1 MSGKQASA
9 ALHTPVQGRLRRLPR
24 RRSTVPPSLSSC
36 TPAPGQH
43 TDTPLAEEIRR
54 SGRATK
60 GQHTKNSDDDLA
72 PPPPAAKAKELGK
85 SKGRTKGGKREPS
98 PEEADE
104 NAIIRCVCGENDD
117 DYEGTMVCC
126 ESCQAWQHNLCMG
139 ISENS
144 DELPE
149 FYWCE
154 RCKPENHVE
163 LNKAI
168 KRGEKPWEER
178 KRQKAE
184 DERLKKQKKGKRKAR
199 PSGGVEKA
207 SVDEAKSTPASSET
221 GNKRKFDALDTSNGQ
236 KQVRTR
242 QALAVRV
249 ASTNRTHKASPSVS
263 SPTVLVPATSQ
274 RRKSSAITNEAK
286 RRKSGI
292 ESTPTQAD
300 SKTESASPPVA
311 TISDLSP
318 ARQSAANALAKE
330 IKGLVEKSSK
340 NGSYRIPDG
349 ETATSVSTRYALQIE
364 HALETVHK
372 ETTPAYNAQFRA
384 IHFNIKKNL
393 LLLARILSGSLSALE
408 LAEMSTDDMAS
419 EELQRQRAIIKE
431 EADKQAVLISEQS
444 GPRIRKTHKGEE
456 IIGEDNRAADTSS
469 YTAAPVRRRDTIDE
483 NAART
488 PPDAPSSP
496 HAVELPDDIG
506 RPPLTVDTSPSHAR
520 RQSTFDMKEVWKH
533 AHSPDAAHS
542 ASHPPRRST
551 GNEFETPGQS
561 MVQDADVDRL
571 LKDEDMDDVP
581 SSPTADGSWG
591 GKIDMAGVAAFRG
604 TARWIAGGDV
614 AQKIPYKEL
623 LPRILQIS
631 GRIQVQ
637 RADEYVS
644 GMRYSQTSDVCALA
658 ITPRHTQ
665 EDVEGFQAI
674 FEYFH
679 SKERWGVVPSETVHE
694 AIRDLYVVTLE
705 AGAAPY
711 PSFLNMLEAKDIDEP
726 RSQNM
731 LLLTL
736 VVKTRSPPPSS
747 TGTPL
752 LQQAH
757 QGNPQFSPTVPQNG
771 TPAPH
776 AASELAIKTLGPFIN
791 TTVVKQI
798 LEAVPDMG
806 EMQLRNLRDVL
817 EREPGTRDDIG
828 KLGEHLA
835 ERNRISGGVAA

>member
-1 MSGKQASA
+1 MSGKQENA
-9 ALHTPVQGRLRRLPR
+9 HTPVQGRLARLPR
-24 RRSTVPPSLSSC
+24 RQSTLQPSHPSC
-36 TPAPGQH
+36 TPSLAQH
-43 TDTPLAEEIRR
+43 TDTALAEEIRR

-72 PPPPAAKAKELGK
+72 APAPAAKPKELPK
-85 SKGRTKGGKREPS
+85 SKGRSKGGKKEPS

-126 ESCQAWQHNLCMG
+126 ETCQAWQHNLCMG

-149 FYWCE
+149 YYWCE
-154 RCKPENHVE
+154 RCKPENHIE

-184 DERLKKQKKGKRKAR
+184 DERLKKQKKGKRKVR

-207 SVDEAKSTPASSET
+207 SVDDAKSTPASSET

-236 KQVRTR
+236 KQVSTR
-242 QALAVRV
+242 HNPASDVV
-249 ASTNRTHKASPSVS
+249 STNRTHQVSPSIS

-286 RRKSGI
+286 RRKSGN
-292 ESTPTQAD
+292 ESAPTQPD
-300 SKTESASPPVA
+300 SKAHAA
-311 TISDLSP
+311 TSLAGNISDLSTG
-318 ARQSAANALAKE
+318 RQSAANALAKE

-340 NGSYRIPDG
+340 NGTYRIPDG

-372 ETTPAYNAQFRA
+372 ETTPGYNAQFRA
-384 IHFNIKKNL
+384 ILFNIKKNL
-393 LLLARILSGSLSALE
+393 QLLARILSGSLSALE

-456 IIGEDNRAADTSS
+456 MIGEDTGATELAN

-483 NAART
+483 NTAHT
-488 PPDAPSSP
+488 PPEGPSSP
-496 HAVELPDDIG
+496 HAVELPDDVG
-506 RPPLTVDTSPSHAR
+506 KPPLSVDTSATQPR

-542 ASHPPRRST
+542 ATHPPRRST
-551 GNEFETPGQS
+551 GGDYDTPSQN

-581 SSPTADGSWG
+581 ASPSADGSWK
-591 GKIDMAGVAAFRG
+591 GKVDMAGVAAFRG
-604 TARWIAGGDV
+604 SARWVAGGDV

-644 GMRYSQTSDVCALA
+644 GMRYSQTSDVCSLA

-679 SKERWGVVPSETVHE
+679 SKQRWGVIPSETVHE

-705 AGAAPY
+705 AGATPY
-711 PSFLNMLEAKDIDEP
+711 PSFLNMLEAKEIEEP
-726 RSQNM
+726 RPQNM

-736 VVKTRSPPPSS
+736 VVKTRSPPPSN
-747 TGTPL
+747 TGTP

-757 QGNPQFSPTVPQNG
+757 QGNPQFSPTIPQNG
-771 TPAPH
+771 ATVPPV
-776 AASELAIKTLGPFIN
+776 ASEIAIKTLGPFIN

-835 ERNRISGGVAA
+835 ERNRISSGVVA